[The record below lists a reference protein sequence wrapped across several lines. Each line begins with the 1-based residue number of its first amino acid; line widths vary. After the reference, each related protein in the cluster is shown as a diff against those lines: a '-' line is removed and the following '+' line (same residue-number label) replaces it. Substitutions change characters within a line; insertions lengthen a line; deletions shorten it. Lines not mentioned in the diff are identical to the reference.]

1 MIETATPPR
10 LRSYSTEDAARLQ
23 LFAYLSI
30 IPCHLSFNDAIAS
43 SSMLPRSLTTF
54 AITMM
59 TSICSYSLRSTTQLN
74 SIPVESTKPYTSQKL
89 QIAAGLAAEASKSCH
104 TLSRRHF
111 DLKLLFEPCQHYE
124 HHTECRCW
132 PGETRLDCKSLDRL
146 RNNLAPTQRCY
157 ELSPLQDGPCG
168 LCGCS

>member
-1 MIETATPPR
+1 
-10 LRSYSTEDAARLQ
+10 
-23 LFAYLSI
+23 
-30 IPCHLSFNDAIAS
+30 
-43 SSMLPRSLTTF
+43 MLPRSLTTF

-104 TLSRRHF
+104 TLSRRYF

-132 PGETRLDCKSLDRL
+132 PGETRLDCKSLDGL

-168 LCGCS
+168 LCGCQLSIQDQRTETSCSRKPANACGFVFGSIEALQLIPG